1 MSTTPRIRARPDTLE
16 QVIGDGSIAETRST
30 GRRATAQRPATQPP
44 HRGRRLDAAPRASP
58 RPGSR
63 RHRCPVRAGG
73 AVHRCAMA
81 CDRPRSGN
89 LCRLWAGRYRADR
102 RPPRRPARVVHQIQP
117 AGLDARVHPGPDRA
131 GAQYQRAFPSARWMT
146 TACSATV
153 ARSRSISFRA
163 AAVAAYSP
171 DCPGRSGTEA
181 AKASNAPCLA
191 TRQIGTT
198 VERSA
203 FHRSAASRCVA
214 CPVNACRCSCRTSRW
229 APTAADAAPDCSDP
243 LPCCPTSSIDDLA
256 RTDLA
261 GWAFPTGS

>member
-1 MSTTPRIRARPDTLE
+1 
-16 QVIGDGSIAETRST
+16 
-30 GRRATAQRPATQPP
+30 
-44 HRGRRLDAAPRASP
+44 
-58 RPGSR
+58 
-63 RHRCPVRAGG
+63 
-73 AVHRCAMA
+73 
-81 CDRPRSGN
+81 
-89 LCRLWAGRYRADR
+89 
-102 RPPRRPARVVHQIQP
+102 
-117 AGLDARVHPGPDRA
+117 
-131 GAQYQRAFPSARWMT
+131 MT

-214 CPVNACRCSCRTSRW
+214 CPVNALQVQLPYFSLGADRRRCRPGLLGST
-229 APTAADAAPDCSDP
+229 PM
-243 LPCCPTSSIDDLA
+243 LPNLLD
-256 RTDLA
+256 R
-261 GWAFPTGS
+261 